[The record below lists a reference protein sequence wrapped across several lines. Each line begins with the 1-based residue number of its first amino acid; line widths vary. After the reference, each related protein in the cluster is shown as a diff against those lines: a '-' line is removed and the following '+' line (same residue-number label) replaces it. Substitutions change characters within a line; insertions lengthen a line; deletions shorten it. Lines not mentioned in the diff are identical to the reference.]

1 MYVGFDVLRYLGE
14 NRLLEMYHWNFPAND
29 RNVKITCIDTIFQ
42 IVNLR
47 RVVYSPKYIKHSQF
61 PKEVNLSQ
69 ILKLEVSLKEAE
81 KWK

>member
-1 MYVGFDVLRYLGE
+1 MIETSLPR
-14 NRLLEMYHWNFPAND
+14 D

-47 RVVYSPKYIKHSQF
+47 RVVYSPKYIKHLQF

-81 KWK
+81 K